1 MPTVSTHG
9 LDNAHPVKKSFTSIE
24 SGEVITPVGSITLS
38 AALEWYLCRMPVAL
52 KMQILSD
59 YIAFQA
65 ALLTE
70 ENK

>member
-1 MPTVSTHG
+1 MPNVNNG

-24 SGEVITPVGSITLS
+24 QGEIVVTPIGSITLS
-38 AALEWYLCRMPVAL
+38 AALEWYLQRMPVSL

-59 YIAFQA
+59 YIAFQG

-70 ENK
+70 ENL